1 MRTTAGAL
9 VYADPKGGASCPQ
22 CDEPMHVRKTLR
34 RNGQTLEHG
43 AFRVRETVYVCGN
56 RCVATRPSVAGA
68 HATQAGVL
76 TRRSESLAQLLLPRR
91 AVGYDVMTFIGLQR
105 FVHHR
110 QREEIRKELEN
121 RHGVR
126 LSSGEISSLAQ
137 DFVVYL
143 EALHQRRSP
152 SLRAA
157 LAQDGGW
164 PMHIDATGEDGRG
177 TLLVVYAGWRGWVL
191 GSWKIPTE
199 RADAILPRLRQVAE
213 GFGSPCAIMRDLGR
227 AMIEASRD
235 FVKERALKIPVLGC
249 HFHFLR
255 DIGKDLLEP
264 AHDQLRGLF
273 RRFNVRGT
281 LRALT
286 RDLGRQFGTDA
297 QTVRRQLHA
306 WLDQDAD
313 GHELPPGAT
322 GVAVVR
328 ALAQWVLDHA
338 ADGHDD
344 GFPFDLPY
352 LDLWRR
358 GLKALRAVE
367 AFLRTPG
374 THRRAYKA
382 LERLHRILEPVRSE
396 VPFQRPAAVLAGRA
410 RLFTELRQALRL
422 HVKPTE
428 SPSAPAPAAT
438 AELRDVQQSIKS
450 LTRSLRKRRPARGPA
465 QDVREA
471 IDVVLKHF
479 ERHGRSLWG
488 HAIRLPAAAGGG
500 IRLVD
505 RTNLALEGFFH
516 GFKHDERRRS
526 GRKVLTQDL
535 ESFPANALL
544 ATNLRDPD
552 YVTILCQTLDELPR
566 AFAELDV
573 KDRAAALPVRQ
584 RAATSEQSA
593 DIVSS
598 SLPAVDR
605 KLVRSKPL
613 LTRLHA
619 AARSR
624 APRRSA
630 CAN

>member
-1 MRTTAGAL
+1 
-9 VYADPKGGASCPQ
+9 
-22 CDEPMHVRKTLR
+22 MHVRKTLR

-43 AFRVRETVYVCGN
+43 AFRACETVYACSNGCMV
-56 RCVATRPSVAGA
+56 TPPPVAGA
-68 HATQAGVL
+68 PATEAGVM

-91 AVGYDVMTFIGLQR
+91 AVGYDVMTFVGLQR

-110 QREEIRKELEN
+110 QREEIRNDLEN
-121 RHGVR
+121 RHGIR
-126 LSSGEISSLAQ
+126 LSSGGISSLAQ

-143 EALHQRRSP
+143 EALHQRRAP
-152 SLRAA
+152 ALRAA

-199 RADAILPRLRQVAE
+199 RADAILPRLRQVAG
-213 GFGSPCAIMRDLGR
+213 GFGDPCAIMRDFGR
-227 AMIEASRD
+227 AMIEASRE
-235 FVKERALKIPVLGC
+235 FVKERALTIPVLGC

-255 DIGKDLLEP
+255 DIGKDLLQP

-273 RRFNVRGT
+273 RRFN
-281 LRALT
+281 LRSALRSLA
-286 RDLGRQFGTDA
+286 RDLSRQFGPETP
-297 QTVRRQLHA
+297 TVRLQLSA

-313 GHELPPGAT
+313 RHELPPGVT
-322 GVAVVR
+322 GLAVVR
-328 ALAQWVLDHA
+328 ALAQWVLDYP

-358 GLKALRAVE
+358 SRKALRAVE
-367 AFLRTPG
+367 AFLRTPS
-374 THRRAYKA
+374 THRKAYKA

-396 VPFQRPAAVLAGRA
+396 VPFQRPAAVLAARA

-422 HVKPTE
+422 HIKPTS
-428 SPSAPAPAAT
+428 SPSVLAP
-438 AELRDVQQSIKS
+438 AELRDVRKSINR
-450 LTRSLRKRRPARGPA
+450 LTKSLRKRRPARGPA
-465 QDVREA
+465 QNTREA
-471 IDVVLKHF
+471 IDVILEHF

-552 YVTILCQTLDELPR
+552 YVAILCQTLDELPR
-566 AFAELDV
+566 AFAGLDQE
-573 KDRAAALPVRQ
+573 DRRAALPVRQ
-584 RAATSEQSA
+584 RAAIHQHSA

-598 SLPAVDR
+598 SLPADDR
-605 KLVRSKPL
+605 KFVRSKPL
-613 LTRLHA
+613 VARVLA

-624 APRRSA
+624 APRRSP
-630 CAN
+630 CVNY

>member
-1 MRTTAGAL
+1 
-9 VYADPKGGASCPQ
+9 
-22 CDEPMHVRKTLR
+22 MHVWKTLR

-43 AFRVRETVYVCGN
+43 AFRACETVYVCGN
-56 RCVATRPSVAGA
+56 GCIVTPASVAGA
-68 HATQAGVL
+68 PATKAGVV
-76 TRRSESLAQLLLPRR
+76 TQRSESLAQLMLPRR
-91 AVGYDVMTFIGLQR
+91 ALGYDVMTFVGLQR

-110 QREEIRKELEN
+110 QREEIRNDLEA
-121 RHGVR
+121 RGIRV
-126 LSSGEISSLAQ
+126 STGGISSLAQ

-143 EALHQRRSP
+143 EALHQRRAP
-152 SLRAA
+152 ALRAA

-199 RADAILPRLRQVAE
+199 RADAILPRLRQVA
-213 GFGSPCAIMRDLGR
+213 GSFGDPCAIMRDLGR

-235 FVKERALKIPVLGC
+235 FVTERALKIPVLGC

-255 DIGKDLLEP
+255 DIGTDLLQP
-264 AHDQLRGLF
+264 AHDQLRELF
-273 RRFNVRGT
+273 RRFKLRGA

-286 RDLGRQFGTDA
+286 RDLGRQLGIEI
-297 QTVRRQLHA
+297 QTVRLQLNA
-306 WLDQDAD
+306 WLEQDAD
-313 GHELPPGAT
+313 DHALPPDAT

-328 ALAQWVLDHA
+328 ALAQWVLDYA

-358 GLKALRAVE
+358 SLKALRAAE

-374 THRRAYKA
+374 THHKSHKA

-396 VPFQRPAAVLAGRA
+396 VPFQRPAAVLARRA
-410 RLFTELRQALRL
+410 RLCTELRQALRL
-422 HVKPTE
+422 HVKP
-428 SPSAPAPAAT
+428 SDFASSLAP
-438 AELRDVQQSIKS
+438 AELRDVRKSIKR
-450 LTRSLRKRRPARGPA
+450 LTKSLRKRRPARGPA
-465 QDVREA
+465 QNTRAA
-471 IDVVLKHF
+471 IDLILEHF

-535 ESFPANALL
+535 ESFPAAALL

-552 YVTILCQTLDELPR
+552 YVAILCRTLDELPR
-566 AFAELDV
+566 AFAELDQD
-573 KDRAAALPVRQ
+573 DRRVALPVRQ
-584 RAATSEQSA
+584 RAAIDEQPA

-598 SLPAVDR
+598 SLPAADR
-605 KLVRSKPL
+605 KFVRSKPL
-613 LTRLHA
+613 VARLLA

-624 APRRSA
+624 APRLSS
-630 CAN
+630 CVNY